1 MVRILLFV
9 FAGLLVFA
17 VAPRAQ
23 AADKVET
30 QSVIYNSKRAELSS
44 SALIKLMK
52 DKLDTAY
59 QDLELV
65 VTSCGGGEVASRAG
79 GANGLAGNWSVST
92 STDID
97 HCNTTISGNKKDGGN
112 FNIGGSVFNGWL
124 PAWISKLTAD
134 GNKVSNKALFDY
146 ATAEKQKILPGST
159 PQYNSSGNVADNMTL
174 HGGEKSNHA
183 ILFQTTGYTKVLN
196 GVVPAL
202 QAAGYTNAEINQ
214 MPDDQLTWAG
224 FGEALDAL
232 RKQIDANPGKEKAFI
247 DIQAH
252 GGKAEKTVAYAPG
265 KFGQAGGGAVVSAAN
280 PVLPIT
286 VNDPVALAQLGQ
298 DLPKPGGGDYY
309 EDPTIARYG
318 PATLFFS
325 TLAEILYRFGRCR
338 RFRGCRRTFAA
349 PLERVFAAWAE
360 PDQLKQWMC
369 GDVPSHVIT
378 QHVQEI
384 RTGGRWKT
392 EIHDPAKNEVYWGRG
407 VYREVKPLEKI
418 VFTWFWTK
426 DNPDGENMHPGS
438 EETVVTVEFFARGGN
453 QTEIVLT
460 HSAFANEAQ
469 REDHNRGW
477 NGCFDALEKL
487 LAS

>member
-1 MVRILLFV
+1 MVRTLLFV

-196 GVVPAL
+196 GVVSAL

-325 TLAEILYRFGRCR
+325 TLAESFIGSDDVGVSVDGLFIGDILMGNSGGSDYQIAIPNSILSQILGEIISS
-338 RFRGCRRTFAA
+338 GELDVGYQFAS
-349 PLERVFAAWAE
+349 AADSFTLATEEDWAS
-360 PDQLKQWMC
+360 PTYQNLDYGIGVAADVDQ
-369 GDVPSHVIT
+369 
-378 QHVQEI
+378 
-384 RTGGRWKT
+384 
-392 EIHDPAKNEVYWGRG
+392 
-407 VYREVKPLEKI
+407 
-418 VFTWFWTK
+418 
-426 DNPDGENMHPGS
+426 
-438 EETVVTVEFFARGGN
+438 VTVPEPPSV
-453 QTEIVLT
+453 VLFG
-460 HSAFANEAQ
+460 A
-469 REDHNRGW
+469 GMIW
-477 NGCFDALEKL
+477 L
-487 LAS
+487 LALGTSGRSRQRPVDRTKFCRVWA